1 MRGFIA
7 IARREIVERRGILV
21 AAGIMAFLPFL
32 SPLLPAARRFGA
44 SETRLYT
51 AASLAVAISG
61 AFSFLLGSAIGR
73 EITDKRLGFFFAR
86 PVGNNAIWAG
96 RLAGGWLL
104 AVGAALLVLLPAGLF
119 DLATW
124 TREARSGLA
133 VALAGAFAFA
143 VLVFL
148 ALGNAA
154 NLVLRSR
161 SAWAAGDLAA
171 LVLWAILTGAG
182 LLPLAADRAPQLL
195 GRLGVAIAAAC
206 ALALLASIAAQVS
219 IGRADSERGNRARF
233 LVLWGLLLAV
243 AGATFGSVR
252 WLLKPSAKQ
261 LSSAWVGAA
270 APSGSWIE
278 VEGRARGR
286 VDLWSSFFFDVASRR
301 TIRAGAGRIGGA
313 VLSQDGSAAAW
324 TGMSYIG
331 PEERREVWTCR
342 LAPGAVPVHTSISA
356 LYGRIAISQD
366 GTRLA
371 AAQESALG
379 IYELPSGRLLGSIA
393 LDEDERFSRF
403 VFIGRD
409 RLRLYR
415 IPSAGTASVG
425 EALGTIEVS
434 DYDAAGRRIRSAT
447 IANVHRPFALA
458 FEDRGGRLLV
468 WERGSAVSL
477 FDVSDGRLVAVL
489 GNFGWDAA
497 SRAFLSDG
505 RIAVGETSGGVGRV
519 HLYSP
524 DGQAQKVLEVGA
536 GGLISLGGE
545 VSPGILAVA
554 LGPTPYVAGVS
565 DSFLL
570 NLGDGRLTRIARHLE
585 PVAGRLRWRLP
596 RPEPG
601 SVAARLF
608 FDGNGALLLM
618 DPATAKL
625 TTLLPER

>member
-7 IARREIVERRGILV
+7 VARREIVERRGILV
-21 AAGIMAFLPFL
+21 AAGVMAFLPFL
-32 SPLLPAARRFGA
+32 SSLLPAARRFGG
-44 SETRLYT
+44 SEARLYT
-51 AASLAVAISG
+51 AASLAVAIAG
-61 AFSFLLGSAIGR
+61 ALSFLLGSAIGR

-96 RLAGGWLL
+96 KIAGGWLL
-104 AVGAALLVLLPAGLF
+104 AVAAALLVLLPAGLF

-133 VALAGAFAFA
+133 VLLAGAFAFA

-154 NLVLRSR
+154 SLVLRSR

-171 LVLWAILTGAG
+171 LVLWAVLTGAG
-182 LLPLAADRAPQLL
+182 ILPLAADRAPQLL
-195 GRLGVAIAAAC
+195 QRLGAAIAAAC

-233 LVLWGLLLAV
+233 LVLWGLLFAI

-252 WLLKPSAKQ
+252 WLLKPSARQ
-261 LSSAWVGAA
+261 LSTAWVGAV
-270 APSGSWIE
+270 APSGTWIE

-301 TIRAGAGRIGGA
+301 AIHAQAGRIGGA
-313 VLSQDGSAAAW
+313 VLSQDGSTAAW
-324 TGMSYIG
+324 TGMSYLG
-331 PEERREVWTCR
+331 PEERREVWTCK

-356 LYGRIAISQD
+356 LYGRIAISPD
-366 GTRLA
+366 GSRVA
-371 AAQESALG
+371 AAQETTLG
-379 IYELPSGRLLGSIA
+379 VYDLSSGRLLGSIA
-393 LDEDERFSRF
+393 LDDDERFSRF
-403 VFIGRD
+403 VFIDRD

-415 IPSAGTASVG
+415 IPSAARAG
-425 EALGTIEVS
+425 ESLGAIEVS
-434 DYDAAGRRIRSAT
+434 EYDPAARRIRSST
-447 IANVHRPFALA
+447 IANVRRPFALT
-458 FEDRGGRLLV
+458 FEDPARRLLV
-468 WERGSAVSL
+468 WERGSALSL
-477 FDVSDGRLVAVL
+477 FDVSDGRLIAVL

-524 DGQAQKVLEVGA
+524 DGQAQKVFEVGA
-536 GGLISLGGE
+536 AGLISLGGE
-545 VSPGILAVA
+545 VSREILAVA
-554 LGPTPYVAGVS
+554 LGPAPYAAGVS

-570 NLGDGRLTRIARHLE
+570 DLRDGRFTRIARHVE
-585 PVAGRLRWRLP
+585 PVAGRLRSRLP
-596 RPEPG
+596 RAEPG

-608 FDGNGALLLM
+608 FDSNGALFLL
-618 DPATAKL
+618 DPATARFAK
-625 TTLLPER
+625 LLPER

>member
-7 IARREIVERRGILV
+7 VARREIVERRGILA
-21 AAGIMAFLPFL
+21 AAGMLAFLPFL

-44 SETRLYT
+44 SEARLYT
-51 AASLAVAISG
+51 AASLAVAVSG
-61 AFSFLLGSAIGR
+61 ALSFLLGSAIGR

-96 RLAGGWLL
+96 KLAGSWLL
-104 AVGAALLVLLPAGLF
+104 AVGAAFLVLLPAGLV

-133 VALAGAFAFA
+133 VVLAGAFAFA

-154 NLVLRSR
+154 SLVLRSR
-161 SAWAAGDLAA
+161 SPWAAGDLTA
-171 LVLWAILTGAG
+171 LILWAALTGAG
-182 LLPLAADRAPQLL
+182 ILPLAADRAPQLL
-195 GRLGVAIAAAC
+195 QRLGVAIAAAC

-270 APSGSWIE
+270 APSGNWIE

-301 TIRAGAGRIGGA
+301 AIHAQAGRIGGA
-313 VLSQDGSAAAW
+313 VLSQDGSTAAW
-324 TGMSYIG
+324 TGMSYFG

-342 LAPGAVPVHTSISA
+342 LAPGAVPVHTSITA
-356 LYGRIAISQD
+356 LYGRIALSPD
-366 GTRLA
+366 GSRVA
-371 AAQESALG
+371 AAQEKTLG
-379 IYELPSGRLLGSIA
+379 LYDLSSGRLLGSIA
-393 LDEDERFSRF
+393 LDDDERFSRF
-403 VFIGRD
+403 VFIDRD

-415 IPSAGTASVG
+415 IPSAARAG
-425 EALGTIEVS
+425 ESLGAIEVS
-434 DYDAAGRRIRSAT
+434 EYDPAARRIRSST
-447 IANVHRPFALA
+447 IANVHRPFALT
-458 FEDRGGRLLV
+458 FEDRSGRLLI
-468 WERGSAVSL
+468 WEKGSALSL
-477 FDVSDGRLVAVL
+477 FDVTHGRLIAVL

-497 SRAFLSDG
+497 SRTFLADG
-505 RIAVGETSGGVGRV
+505 RIAVGETSGGAGRV
-519 HLYSP
+519 HLFSGE
-524 DGQAQKVLEVGA
+524 GQAQKVFEIGPA
-536 GGLISLGGE
+536 GLIFLGGE
-545 VSPGILAVA
+545 VSPGVLAGA
-554 LGPTPYVAGVS
+554 LGPTPYVPGAS

-570 NLGDGRLTRIARHLE
+570 DLRDGRLTRVAGRLE
-585 PVAGRLRWRLP
+585 PVAARLRWRLS

-608 FDGNGALLLM
+608 FDSNGELLLL
-618 DPATAKL
+618 DPATGKL
-625 TTLLPER
+625 ATLFPER